1 VSNAKPRTLV
11 WLAANPVILLTIA
24 GAGFY
29 AAVRFG
35 QKTFYSRLGLTP
47 EDVGLGR
54 IETLTLAIGLAFYLV
69 VFAAILVGLPTLAS
83 WVALRIGRVAVWPAR
98 SPRFA
103 RATLIAVVLFFSVS
117 TGFFSIVWFW
127 GQATAAANDVEA
139 GKPVRLSFLSD
150 TGIHAEKA
158 RITWI
163 GDAPKALTDL
173 PTHKL
178 MFLGQSGGTVVLY
191 DVDDKRSIRIPS
203 SNVAVLILP

>member
-1 VSNAKPRTLV
+1 VG
-11 WLAANPVILLTIA
+11 WLAANPLILLTIA

-35 QKTFYSRLGLTP
+35 QTTFYARLGLTP
-47 EDVGLGR
+47 QDVGLGR

-69 VFAAILVGLPTLAS
+69 LFAAILVGVPTLLT
-83 WVALRIGRVAVWPAR
+83 WVALRVGRVGLWPAGP
-98 SPRFA
+98 PRFA

-163 GDAPKALTDL
+163 GDAPEALTDL
-173 PTHKL
+173 STHDL
-178 MFLGQSGGTVVLY
+178 MFLGQSVGTVVLY
-191 DVDDKRSIRIPS
+191 DVDDKQSVRIPS
-203 SNVAVLILP
+203 SNVAVSIMP